1 MEIYKSKDL
10 IPMPEP
16 KPYNKMTDKELQK
29 LLTTNKNYNVLI
41 PVLIEITIRKDM
53 EILSLKKRISALET
67 KELKK
72 PGRKRTTYYLNGKE
86 LTDDDLIYYI
96 DYDYFTISELEREVG
111 APKNLLRNRYNRA
124 KRLATIKKTQA
135 DE

>member
-1 MEIYKSKDL
+1 MENYKSKNL

-16 KPYNKMTDKELQK
+16 KPYNKMTDKELQN

-53 EILSLKKRISALET
+53 EILSFKKRISALET
-67 KELKK
+67 NELKK
-72 PGRKRTTYYLNGKE
+72 PGRKRTTYHLNGKE

-111 APKNLLRNRYNRA
+111 APKNSLRNRYNRA
-124 KRLATIKKTQA
+124 KRLANIEKNA
-135 DE
+135 SR

>member
-1 MEIYKSKDL
+1 MDNYKSKDL

-41 PVLIEITIRKDM
+41 PFLIEITLRKDM
-53 EILSLKKRISALET
+53 EILSLKKRISALEN

-72 PGRKRTTYYLNGKE
+72 PGRKRITYYLNGKE

-96 DYDYFTISELEREVG
+96 DYDYYTISELEREVG

-124 KRLATIKKTQA
+124 KRLATIQKNIGK
-135 DE
+135 

>member
-1 MEIYKSKDL
+1 MNNYQSKKL

-16 KPYNKMTDKELQK
+16 KPYHKMTDKELQN
-29 LLTTNKNYNVLI
+29 LLKSNVNYNVLI
-41 PVLIEITIRKDM
+41 PVLIEITLRKDM

-67 KELKK
+67 KALKK
-72 PGRKRTTYYLNGKE
+72 PGRKRTTYYLHGKE
-86 LTDDDLIYYI
+86 LTDEELIYYI

-124 KRLATIKKTQA
+124 KRLANIEKNTSR
-135 DE
+135 